1 VAPGFIETDMTRQTA
16 ERIGVPFEDFKKA
29 AAQTIPLGRTGKPID
44 VANAVLF
51 LVSDEASFI
60 TGQVLYVRGGV

>member
-1 VAPGFIETDMTRQTA
+1 V
-16 ERIGVPFEDFKKA
+16 
-29 AAQTIPLGRTGKPID
+29 RTGKPID